1 MSSLS
6 LPAAGSHYTL
16 HDDGFPSNRGPNRLQ
31 FSTLGGLLF
40 GYDQGVV
47 SGVITMESFAAR
59 FPRVYSDT
67 GFKGWFVSTLLLG
80 VCVVWLFFFLNFSL
94 WLASTVLALGWHD
107 ADVL

>member
-1 MSSLS
+1 MQAVLTI
-6 LPAAGSHYTL
+6 P
-16 HDDGFPSNRGPNRLQ
+16 Q

-59 FPRVYSDT
+59 FPRVFTDS

-80 VCVVWLFFFLNFSL
+80 
-94 WLASTVLALGWHD
+94 
-107 ADVL
+107 

>member
-1 MSSLS
+1 MSF
-6 LPAAGSHYTL
+6 AASQASKGSFAHVAENPYL
-16 HDDGFPSNRGPNRLQ
+16 FGVAS

-59 FPRVYSDT
+59 FPRVFTDS

-80 VCVVWLFFFLNFSL
+80 
-94 WLASTVLALGWHD
+94 
-107 ADVL
+107 